1 MKNRWLGL
9 IGTLPVLVACNTGS
23 SIQLSSETVSPQ
35 QIKTIVTNITTRY
48 PQATAQQKQQ
58 AAEAVVRAIENMVF
72 VDGGSF
78 DMGDFKMDC
87 DFPTQ
92 TETRLDWSPDAECL
106 SHFASSMFGAQ
117 YLHKITLDSYSI
129 SKYETSFLDMEWMR
143 QINQLPLAMSQFI
156 SVNPLK
162 TKPI

>member
-92 TETRLDWSPDAECL
+92 TETRLEWSPDAECFN
-106 SHFASSMFGAQ
+106 FA
-117 YLHKITLDSYSI
+117 T
-129 SKYETSFLDMEWMR
+129 
-143 QINQLPLAMSQFI
+143 N
-156 SVNPLK
+156 
-162 TKPI
+162 